1 MLDTIIRFF
10 TENVNL
16 LNLLSGTI
24 LNTFFVWVIVH
35 FFYFPKGRRRD
46 YYFSF
51 ILMSISIFTLIFL
64 LLGADKSVGT
74 GVALGLFAIF
84 SIVRF
89 RTESVPIREMTYLFV
104 LVALSVL
111 NGKLGSNIHF
121 LDAAPT
127 EKDPGRMIEVAV
139 APTEAFLLSML
150 YIVVLSCIFI
160 AVVWIA
166 ESMLTKSYSEGCK
179 YVKYDNIELIRPE
192 KYDELVADLEK
203 RLGLKVLRVEVG
215 AVDFLKDMTM
225 LRVFY
230 TDPQKRIKSV
240 DRMFKEPKE

>member
-1 MLDTIIRFF
+1 MEIIIRFF
-10 TENVNL
+10 TEIVNL
-16 LNLLSGTI
+16 PNLLVGTV
-24 LNTFFVWVIVH
+24 LNTLFVWIIVH

-51 ILMSISIFTLIFL
+51 ILMSISIFMLIFL

-89 RTESVPIREMTYLFV
+89 RTESVPIREMTYLFI
-104 LVALSVL
+104 LVAMSVL

-121 LDAAPT
+121 MENAPT
-127 EKDPGRMIEVAV
+127 NKDPYNMIEVGV
-139 APTEAFLLSML
+139 SNMDSLLLSVL
-150 YIVVLSCIFI
+150 YIIVISCCFI
-160 AVVWIA
+160 VVVWIA
-166 ESMLTKSYSEGCK
+166 ESILHKSYREGCK
-179 YVKYDNIELIRPE
+179 FVKYDNIELIVPE
-192 KYDELVADLEK
+192 RMDDLIADLEK

-230 TDPQKRIKSV
+230 EDPDMQIKPV
-240 DRMFKEPKE
+240 DRLFRIPKD